1 MILARHARSLPGS
14 SELDELI
21 YVYLYTCQ
29 LVRNSGVLRSHSSLL
44 RRKVVQLGIFYLFKM
59 PSWGNIV
66 DLYPTLT
73 APVIESLE
81 KALSAH
87 QRGHLYEAERIILED
102 LPPSSTNPVI
112 AIALADVYES
122 QGLDYKR
129 AKVLEDALEDPS
141 EWPTEI
147 GNEFTLIRVLAAD
160 AVIRSRGSLD
170 SMYDMLMLDK
180 AEVTGFDLNKATDI
194 EASYSWA
201 GLQKLD

>member
-1 MILARHARSLPGS
+1 M
-14 SELDELI
+14 
-21 YVYLYTCQ
+21 YTSQ
-29 LVRNSGVLRSHSSLL
+29 LLEKSGVLQKHRSL
-44 RRKVVQLGIFYLFKM
+44 RKRKVVHLSILYLFKM

-66 DLYPTLT
+66 DLYPNLT
-73 APVIESLE
+73 APVVERLE

-87 QRGHLYEAERIILED
+87 QRGHLYEAERIILEE
-102 LPPSSTNPVI
+102 LPPSSANPVI

-147 GNEFTLIRVLAAD
+147 GNEFTLLRVLAAD

-180 AEVTGFDLNKATDI
+180 ADVTGFDLNKATDI
-194 EASYSWA
+194 EVN
-201 GLQKLD
+201 